1 MDEGHSR
8 RTLMTLLGGGAAAL
22 AVGGSALGC
31 NRANGDEG
39 DEPTPTGWTADEP
52 VPGDPVLVIARN
64 GEPAALVD
72 AAMEAI
78 GGMGRFVPA
87 GSRVLVKPNMA
98 WDRAPEMGAN
108 TNPQVV
114 ARVVE
119 LCLAAGAERVTVMD
133 RTCNDARR
141 SYANSG
147 IEAAAKAAG
156 ARVVHADLSRT
167 SHIDLGGRVLHEWEV
182 FDEVM
187 AADVRINVPVAKH
200 HGLARVTLGM
210 KNWMGC
216 VGGARD
222 RMHQHIQ
229 KAVVDLAAWFR
240 PQLTV
245 LDAWR
250 VMMAGGPAGRDP
262 SHVRE
267 VRTLCVGTDPVAV
280 DTFGASLFGLGPDDL
295 SFLRYAE
302 ERGLG
307 KRDLAALPVRELDLG
322 A

>member
-1 MDEGHSR
+1 M
-8 RTLMTLLGGGAAAL
+8 LGGGAAAL
-22 AVGGSALGC
+22 VGGGALLGC
-31 NRANGDEG
+31 HRANGDEG
-39 DEPTPTGWTADEP
+39 DEAVTTGWTAPAAQAVSGEP
-52 VPGDPVLVIARN
+52 VVVIARN

-72 AAMEAI
+72 AAIEAI

-87 GSRVLVKPNMA
+87 GSRVLVKPNIA
-98 WDRAPEMGAN
+98 WDRGPELGAN
-108 TNPQVV
+108 TNPEVV
-114 ARVVE
+114 ARVVA
-119 LCLAAGAERVTVMD
+119 LCLAAGAAQVTVMD
-133 RTCNDARR
+133 HTCNDARR

-156 ARVVHADLSRT
+156 ARVVHADPSRT
-167 SHIDLGGRVLHEWEV
+167 TRVDLEGRVLREWEI
-182 FDEVM
+182 FDEVL

-222 RMHQHIQ
+222 RMHQDIQ
-229 KAVVDLAAWFR
+229 EAVVDLAAWFR

-250 VMMAGGPAGRDP
+250 VMTKGGPAGRDP
-262 SHVRE
+262 AHVRQ
-267 VRTLCVGTDPVAV
+267 VRALCVGTDPVAV
-280 DTFGASLFGLGPDDL
+280 DAFGASLFGLGPDDL
-295 SFLRYAE
+295 PCLRHAE

-307 KRDLAALPVRELDLG
+307 RRDLASLPVRELDLG